1 MTERAG
7 RGVVAR
13 LAILIAFIL
22 VVAACTADATPSD
35 SPVAVLTPVPT
46 ASSAAPAGSAAPSTA
61 PKPTAKPTPAAGWTD
76 PVLITSE
83 ECGSLRGG
91 IDAAGG
97 SHAVAACGTHLLY
110 ASANAD
116 GSWAR
121 TAFDVP
127 SNRVEQ
133 DPQLAFQ
140 GKLAYFAYSRLA
152 TTEGGCGDDGL
163 RDIGVFYRKR
173 TLPSGAWSN
182 PVRIG
187 RTDDHLAQFRVD
199 GTTFHAIV
207 RNEGDGRYYYLLVQ
221 GATSHRYRL
230 PALHSLSLRVG
241 NDGRARIAYS
251 SAGILRIATFTGSG
265 FSTVKVSTINARYP
279 VLILDSR
286 DRAHVVWSRD
296 SHVAGFGCADTGS
309 DDPSA
314 GMYYATNAS
323 GTWRAERLTRE
334 VGQASFQVDRS
345 TGQVHLVISTASALT
360 YYTKNAGGTWQHEAL
375 APKHAISPVLAR
387 DAPSGRI
394 LILYLDWFEGTSG
407 IYAISKGG

>member
-1 MTERAG
+1 MREQTQGPAL
-7 RGVVAR
+7 AR
-13 LAILIAFIL
+13 LAVL
-22 VVAACTADATPSD
+22 VVVALVLAACAADATPSAS
-35 SPVAVLTPVPT
+35 SPVALTPVPT
-46 ASSAAPAGSAAPSTA
+46 IAPDATPSPVASPTPTPT
-61 PKPTAKPTPAAGWTD
+61 PKPAPVAAWSN

-97 SHAVAACGTHLLY
+97 SHVVASCGTGVLY
-110 ASANAD
+110 ASTRAD
-116 GSWAR
+116 GTWAR
-121 TAFDVP
+121 TAFEVP

-140 GKLAYFAYSRLA
+140 GKIAYFAYSRLA
-152 TTEGGCGDDGL
+152 TTDGGCGDDGL
-163 RDIGVFYRKR
+163 KDIGVFYRKR
-173 TLPSGAWSN
+173 TLPSGAWSS
-182 PVRIG
+182 PVRMG
-187 RTDDHLAQFRVD
+187 KTDDHLVQFRVN
-199 GTTFHAIV
+199 GTTFHAV
-207 RNEGDGRYYYLLVQ
+207 VKNEGDGRYYYLLVK
-221 GATSHRYRL
+221 GATSQRYRL

-279 VLILDSR
+279 VLILDIR
-286 DRAHVVWSRD
+286 DHAHVVWSRD
-296 SHVAGFGCADTGS
+296 SYVAGIGCADAGS
-309 DDPSA
+309 EDPSA

-323 GTWRAERLTRE
+323 GTWKAERLTHE

-345 TGQVHLVISTASALT
+345 TGQVHLVISTQSALT
-360 YYTKNAGGTWQHEAL
+360 YYTKKAGAAWQHETL
-375 APKHAISPVLAR
+375 APKHAINPVLAR